1 MFYYI
6 LTLYLKFGYILSFW
20 RNNEVKMP
28 KKYPEEIVKM
38 QIITTISP
46 MTTKVELPE
55 SQDKSAGETP
65 MPEDLC
71 AGKINLEGLQSQSTL
86 EAMQKQQW

>member
-1 MFYYI
+1 MLYYI
-6 LTLYLKFGYILSFW
+6 LILYFKLGYILSFW
-20 RNNEVKMP
+20 RNNEAKMP
-28 KKYPEEIVKM
+28 KKYPEEIEKM

-65 MPEDLC
+65 MPEDLY
-71 AGKINLEGLQSQSTL
+71 AGKINLAGLQSQNTL